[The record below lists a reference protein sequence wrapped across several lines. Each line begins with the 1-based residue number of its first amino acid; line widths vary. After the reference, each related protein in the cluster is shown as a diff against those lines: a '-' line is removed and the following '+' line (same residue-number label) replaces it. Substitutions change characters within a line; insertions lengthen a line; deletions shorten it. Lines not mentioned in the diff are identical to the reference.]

1 MLLAREY
8 RRPFWAHHLAT
19 RASRGV
25 SLVAMGADPH
35 DLPSGFSV
43 VSDSIRR
50 DREALFGATRLD
62 VPTIADGDD
71 SSDGSDVEVP
81 VFFTTT
87 GSDAETEA
95 EGFGGALPPGL
106 LSPKPLDFKS
116 RAGRSRHER
125 LGEDVSERTDR
136 DRDREAERRTPFSS
150 ATADD
155 EAAALAAFELA
166 AERALRVEEARS
178 NRLVRAHLHEARGER
193 LDVTDDDENEPF
205 RSDAPSDRAEASS
218 EETSDDETSV
228 RARRRPPPR
237 PRGRSAVD
245 KREDTKRE
253 DANGQPDAF
262 RVRLSGA
269 AGRLARDA
277 NEKRTRLDPTH
288 VESPV
293 VDVPRVESSDVWKEA
308 EAAVE
313 TAFAA
318 QTRASDAAELS
329 NCLLYTSPSP
339 RD

>member
-1 MLLAREY
+1 
-8 RRPFWAHHLAT
+8 
-19 RASRGV
+19 
-25 SLVAMGADPH
+25 MGADPH

-50 DREALFGATRLD
+50 DREALFGATRAD

-166 AERALRVEEARS
+166 AERALRVEA
-178 NRLVRAHLHEARGER
+178 
-193 LDVTDDDENEPF
+193 
-205 RSDAPSDRAEASS
+205 
-218 EETSDDETSV
+218 
-228 RARRRPPPR
+228 
-237 PRGRSAVD
+237 
-245 KREDTKRE
+245 
-253 DANGQPDAF
+253 Q
-262 RVRLSGA
+262 
-269 AGRLARDA
+269 
-277 NEKRTRLDPTH
+277 
-288 VESPV
+288 VEG
-293 VDVPRVESSDVWKEA
+293 
-308 EAAVE
+308 
-313 TAFAA
+313 
-318 QTRASDAAELS
+318 
-329 NCLLYTSPSP
+329 
-339 RD
+339 